1 MAFRLSQNQ
10 LEMKILRR
18 KSSQAQNLAEF
29 HAWTRFLPLGSS
41 SLCAFCKRINV
52 FEVVRRKEGRTTPL
66 YRATTT
72 TPDRRTCF
80 RVRRQLKASLC
91 NGRRSS
97 GHWVCISLVL
107 PTVSFPPS
115 PSLSLSR
122 GSREK
127 EREGENGLEP
137 VLKGPVC
144 KVREVRRPLS
154 IHSTPPPHRRRVQID
169 TSSAERVTRV
179 SGASRNVVCRK
190 SRRRCL
196 LDYACFGKSTGPGE
210 VLVRAEPDREHSEN
224 HVAKDF
230 LKKVPFFAK
239 GHTLIIFLI
248 L

>member
-1 MAFRLSQNQ
+1 M
-10 LEMKILRR
+10 
-18 KSSQAQNLAEF
+18 
-29 HAWTRFLPLGSS
+29 
-41 SLCAFCKRINV
+41 
-52 FEVVRRKEGRTTPL
+52 VRRKEGRTTPL

-210 VLVRAEPDREHSEN
+210 VLVNRIKST
-224 HVAKDF
+224 AKITWR
-230 LKKVPFFAK
+230 K
-239 GHTLIIFLI
+239 IF
-248 L
+248 

>member
-1 MAFRLSQNQ
+1 M
-10 LEMKILRR
+10 
-18 KSSQAQNLAEF
+18 
-29 HAWTRFLPLGSS
+29 
-41 SLCAFCKRINV
+41 
-52 FEVVRRKEGRTTPL
+52 VRRKEGRTTPL

-190 SRRRCL
+190 SPRRCL

-210 VLVRAEPDREHSEN
+210 VLVLIEPRAQRKSRGER
-224 HVAKDF
+224 F
-230 LKKVPFFAK
+230 FKKSSLFCKRSYVDHFFN
-239 GHTLIIFLI
+239 IVIYRFI
-248 L
+248 